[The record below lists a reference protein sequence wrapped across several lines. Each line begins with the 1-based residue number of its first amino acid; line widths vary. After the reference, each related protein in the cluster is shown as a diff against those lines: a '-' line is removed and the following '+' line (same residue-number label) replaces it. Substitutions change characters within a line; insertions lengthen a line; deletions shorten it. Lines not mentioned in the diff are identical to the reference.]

1 MFALTRNL
9 WTSRKTTGR
18 RTSYKPHFE
27 ALERREVLS
36 AVPLTNPAVVAVVAP
51 ADAPSPTPAG
61 LALINSLPDTPV
73 RTAALADYQR
83 DGLLSRNDL
92 IQILHDG
99 TDGFTFVLAGEVDSL
114 QTLVDNAP
122 TVGMPDYVRALTAK
136 TIAGV
141 AEMGLGTAAAQT
153 LGNNV
158 NNYFLGLAHPAAAG
172 HNFDNKSNLPL
183 WNASTGPSYQD
194 VIDPT
199 GAPALSFLES
209 LGAIA
214 RRNPGDIEQMFIDNG
229 DYTYTVR
236 IYNGGKP
243 DYVTVDECL
252 PETTFLFS
260 PQVAPYL
267 WAGLAAKAYVQETTM
282 DYTTAPGLRGG
293 ANYSESVRDGAAL
306 AWSAFT
312 GKTITTSTTL
322 DAGAIA
328 TAFNQGNYLVL
339 QGNDNYAYVNG
350 PPLPTI
356 LSNLPF
362 VDGQLNVFTMEYV
375 VLAQNA
381 NYLTVEQVTGTTFF
395 YGAVSGPIKVPTYM
409 LGIVF
414 SSWYEVAPPPNPNPT
429 VKVVGLISPLP
440 TTGVNALEVT
450 AVSTPPS
457 SSTTTA
463 VAVDAL
469 QTLAVQNHTPTNA
482 PPSTVLTASTSH
494 FAHLDN

>member
-27 ALERREVLS
+27 VLERREVLS
-36 AVPLTNPAVVAVVAP
+36 AVPLITPAVAAVVAP
-51 ADAPSPTPAG
+51 ADVPSPTPAG

-92 IQILHDG
+92 IQILHDSTG
-99 TDGFTFVLAGEVDSL
+99 NYTYVLPNVVGSL
-114 QTLVDNAP
+114 QTLVDNAS
-122 TVGMPDYVRALTAK
+122 TVGMPDYVRVLTAK

-153 LGNNV
+153 LGINV
-158 NNYFLGLAHPAAAG
+158 NNYFLGKVHPAAAG
-172 HNFDNKSNLPL
+172 NNYYDYSTTHPAKTLL

-194 VIDPT
+194 VIDGSDDPN
-199 GAPALSFLES
+199 LSFIES

-267 WAGLAAKAYVQETTM
+267 WAGLAEKAYVQETTM
-282 DYTTAPGLRGG
+282 DYTTAPGLKGG
-293 ANYSESVRDGAAL
+293 ANYSASVQDGAAI

-312 GKTITTSTTL
+312 GTAITPYRL

-328 TAFNQGNYLVL
+328 TAFKQGNYVVL
-339 QGNDNYAYVNG
+339 QGNGNA
-350 PPLPTI
+350 LPDIFQPYGI
-356 LSNLPF
+356 LDLE
-362 VDGQLNVFTMEYV
+362 GEYV

-381 NYLTVEQVTGTTFF
+381 YSIQLAPVTGTSPITDTVIPPF
-395 YGAVSGPIKVPTYM
+395 YVANSV
-409 LGIVF
+409 LGNYF
-414 SSWYEVAPPPNPNPT
+414 SYWYEAAPPPNPIPP

-457 SSTTTA
+457 FSTTTA

-469 QTLAVQNHTPTNA
+469 QTLAVQNQTTTNA